1 MKKFAF
7 LATILVASAANA
19 GEIKSTITDSVQLNV
34 QGAAVQSQ
42 RVGSSYSTS
51 GTNIDVVTLGT
62 LTGGTAS
69 APATLGTTDYKINA
83 TGQAFSFGESL
94 TIGDTAVTSQS
105 VASGQIASPTL
116 FGNNTTQLGGN
127 AGTLAGTLSTTGVST
142 VTAGGP
148 GTTGT
153 AQRSVELSVFK

>member
-7 LATILVASAANA
+7 LATLLVVSAANA

-42 RVGSSYSTS
+42 RVGSSYSVN
-51 GTNIDVVTLGT
+51 GTNIDVLTLGT
-62 LTGGTAS
+62 LSGGTAS
-69 APATLGTTDYKINA
+69 APANVGTTDYKINA

-94 TIGDTAVTSQS
+94 IVGDTAVTSQT

-116 FGNNTTQLGGN
+116 FGSNTTQLGGN
-127 AGTLAGTLSTTGVST
+127 AGTLAGTLTTTGVGT
-142 VTAGGP
+142 ITAGGP

-153 AQRSVELSVFK
+153 TQRSVELSVFK